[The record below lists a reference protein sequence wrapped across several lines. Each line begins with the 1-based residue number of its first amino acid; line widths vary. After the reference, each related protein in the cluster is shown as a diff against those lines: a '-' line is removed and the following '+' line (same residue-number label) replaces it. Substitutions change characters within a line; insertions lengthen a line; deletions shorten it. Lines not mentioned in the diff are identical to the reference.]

1 VINLKIITTP
11 SFDKAVKKLPSQG
24 KKTVD
29 DAVRVIVA
37 KPTIGEAKKGDLL
50 GVRVYKFKINKQ
62 EIPLSYSV
70 GSDEL
75 LLIALGSHENF
86 YRDMKR

>member
-1 VINLKIITTP
+1 VIALKIRTTP
-11 SFDKAVKKLPSQG
+11 SFDKAVKKLHAQG

-29 DAVRVIVA
+29 NAAHKIVA
-37 KPTIGEAKKGDLL
+37 KTTIGEAKKGDLL
-50 GVRVYKFKINKQ
+50 SVSVYKFKINKQ
-62 EIPLSYSV
+62 EVLLSYSV
-70 GSDEL
+70 DRDEL

>member
-1 VINLKIITTP
+1 LKIKATP
-11 SFDKAVKKLPSQG
+11 SFDKAVKKLRVNG

-29 DAVRVIVA
+29 DAVRAIME

-62 EIPLSYSV
+62 EILLSYGV
-70 GSDEL
+70 GRDEL

>member
-1 VINLKIITTP
+1 MALKIKTTP
-11 SFDKAVKKLPSQG
+11 TFARAVKKLHTKD

-29 DAVRVIVA
+29 DAVREILA

-50 GVRVYKFKINKQ
+50 GVGVYKFKINKQ
-62 EIPLSYSV
+62 EILLAYSV
-70 GSDEL
+70 GSGEL
-75 LLIALGSHENF
+75 LLIALGAYENF